1 MTEHNKKEAR
11 PWHGTPK
18 ADPFMV
24 SVSKNAMEK
33 MGFSPSARLPAGIV
47 KIIADGKGDVKGKEW
62 AAISTK
68 TGEFESGFAK

>member
-1 MTEHNKKEAR
+1 
-11 PWHGTPK
+11 
-18 ADPFMV
+18 MV

-47 KIIADGKGDVKGKEW
+47 KIIADGKGDVKEKER

>member
-1 MTEHNKKEAR
+1 MVRQRQTPSWCLFRVCFKK
-11 PWHGTPK
+11 
-18 ADPFMV
+18 
-24 SVSKNAMEK
+24 AMEK

-47 KIIADGKGDVKGKEW
+47 KIIADDKGDVKGKER

>member
-1 MTEHNKKEAR
+1 
-11 PWHGTPK
+11 
-18 ADPFMV
+18 MV

-47 KIIADGKGDVKGKEW
+47 KIIADGKEDVKGKEW

>member
-1 MTEHNKKEAR
+1 MVR
-11 PWHGTPK
+11 QRQTPSWCLFQSVCFK
-18 ADPFMV
+18 V

-47 KIIADGKGDVKGKEW
+47 KIIADGKGDVKEKER

-68 TGEFESGFAK
+68 TVEFESGFAK